1 MQPLDSGARHARGE
15 PTVAIW
21 RKSLKVRTPMGNR
34 RALTVA
40 AIKSATRVTRGDPAS
55 AAEPSRARG
64 RTDQRATKSGVQK
77 SNERYSALVRLREL
91 KPWVGVEFSRRITGN
106 RGLTVA

>member
-1 MQPLDSGARHARGE
+1 MFWRMQPLDSGARHARGE

-40 AIKSATRVTRGDPAS
+40 AIKSATWETRGDPAS
-55 AAEPSRARG
+55 SAEQSPGENWSESNK
-64 RTDQRATKSGVQK
+64 KSVVQK
-77 SNERYSALVRLREL
+77 SN
-91 KPWVGVEFSRRITGN
+91 KK
-106 RGLTVA
+106 